1 MPELP
6 EVEVSRRGLLP
17 HLPGRPCLGAVT
29 RAPRLRLPLPDLNAL
44 LEGRLLTAIH
54 RRGKYL
60 LFEWTARPG
69 EPQDE
74 PGWLIV
80 HLGMSGSLRL
90 VADGAPPAAHDHVD
104 IHFPGAVLRYRDPR
118 RFGLMVWHG
127 GPHPE
132 RDPRLAVLG
141 VEPLGETFTGPWLH
155 RALGGKSVAIKQAL
169 MDSHLVVG
177 VGNIYAAEALFRAR
191 IAPTAPAG
199 SLSAA
204 RCARLAAAVREVLA
218 ESIALGGSSVRDY
231 VHSDGGMGG
240 YQLSCAVY
248 GRTGEPCRV
257 CATPIRQIRQGG
269 RSTFY
274 CPHCQGR

>member
-17 HLPGRPCLGAVT
+17 HLPGMPCLGAIT

-44 LEGRLLTAIH
+44 LEGRLLSAIH

-60 LFEWTARPG
+60 LFEWTPRPG
-69 EPQDE
+69 IAGDQE
-74 PGWLIV
+74 GWLIV

-90 VADGAPPAAHDHVD
+90 VAADTPAAPHDHVD
-104 IHFPGAVLRYRDPR
+104 LRFPHTVLRYRDPR
-118 RFGLMVWHG
+118 RFGLMVWHA

-141 VEPLGETFTGPWLH
+141 IEPLDETFTGPWLH
-155 RALGGKSVAIKQAL
+155 RALAGKTVAIKQAL
-169 MDSHLVVG
+169 MDAHLVVG
-177 VGNIYAAEALFRAR
+177 VGNIYAAEALFRAG
-191 IAPTAPAG
+191 ISPTAPAG
-199 SLSAA
+199 RLSAA
-204 RCARLAAAVREVLA
+204 RCAKLVTAIRAVLA

-248 GRTGEPCRV
+248 GRAGAPCRV

-274 CPHCQGR
+274 CPHCQAR